1 MKTESLLSI
10 PADPVSTPLYHLNP
24 TLFLPAKPS
33 PPDSSHITHNPY
45 PTLIYLEPWLAP
57 WNIIPTI
64 TPGTSLKTGHYL
76 LSYLYFKTFFFLT
89 HHSKPLSFITRFPI
103 TSYHYYPML
112 VMISM
117 LNMPLS
123 HLHETQKI
131 KNGFILF
138 FISTNLI
145 LSVYGVLFPNNR
157 IPV

>member
-64 TPGTSLKTGHYL
+64 TPGTSLKTGQYL
-76 LSYLYFKTFFFLT
+76 LSYLCFKTIFLLI
-89 HHSKPLSFITRFPI
+89 HHSKPLSFITRFPK

-117 LNMPLS
+117 LNMPIS
-123 HLHETQKI
+123 QLHETQKQ
-131 KNGFILF
+131 KMGLF